1 MKKIQCPYVILNG
14 NPEQTEESVYDEDT
28 HVVSLRCPDD
38 YEGLPRKIKAG
49 FRFVKER
56 FDPDFVFKIDDDM
69 FVDLDNLFE
78 AVDGLHCDYAG
89 ITSYHDYTGVY
100 FGGPLYYVSRKS
112 IELLQNMDIEYSTAE
127 DVCVG
132 NCLRYTIRRCVQ
144 LYTNDSREGK
154 TAIAFHDAKR
164 QFL

>member
-1 MKKIQCPYVILNG
+1 MKTIQCPYVILNG
-14 NPEQTEESVYDEDT
+14 NPEQTEESVYDEET
-28 HVVSLRCPDD
+28 HVVTLRCPDD

-49 FRFVKER
+49 FRFVKDR

-69 FVDLDNLFE
+69 FVDVDKLFE
-78 AVDGLHCDYAG
+78 AVESLECDY
-89 ITSYHDYTGVY
+89 SGVVSMSNTLLY

-112 IELLQNMDIEYSTAE
+112 IELLQDMDAEYSTAE

-132 NCLRYTIRRCVQ
+132 NCLRFTRRRHFE
-144 LYTNDSREGK
+144 LYTDDYREGK